1 MTTETSGTTDQAAYL
16 RRTRLAYDIAA
27 GSYAEIVPPL
37 HGQDPYGTAML
48 NAFAEQVRRE
58 RDAGPVADLGCGPG
72 HVTAQLRDLGLDA
85 FGVDLSPGMV
95 AEARRAHPD
104 LRFEEG
110 SMTAL
115 ELADDSL
122 GGLVAWYSTV
132 HTPAE
137 VLPVMFA
144 EFHRVLAPGGRALV
158 AFKVGDLLRHLDQ
171 AYGHDLDLDVYWRS
185 EDEVAG
191 HLEGAGLTIEARL
204 VHEPDAFWRANG
216 QGRQGFLVAQK
227 PNTRAA

>member
-1 MTTETSGTTDQAAYL
+1 MTTETTDQATYL
-16 RRTRLAYDIAA
+16 DKTRQAYDIAA

-37 HGQDPYGTAML
+37 HGRDPYGIAML
-48 NAFAEQVRRE
+48 RAFADQVRAE
-58 RDAGPVADLGCGPG
+58 SDAGPVADLGCGPG

-85 FGVDLSPGMV
+85 FGIDLSPRMI

-115 ELADDSL
+115 DLADDSL

-137 VLPVMFA
+137 VLPVLFA
-144 EFHRVLAPGGRALV
+144 EFHRVLAPEAGRWSRSRWATCSATSTRPTDTTSIWTCTGARRTRSPRASKGQVSPSRPASSTSPTRSGGRTA
-158 AFKVGDLLRHLDQ
+158 R
-171 AYGHDLDLDVYWRS
+171 
-185 EDEVAG
+185 AG
-191 HLEGAGLTIEARL
+191 
-204 VHEPDAFWRANG
+204 RAS
-216 QGRQGFLVAQK
+216 
-227 PNTRAA
+227 

>member
-1 MTTETSGTTDQAAYL
+1 MTTETTDQATYL
-16 RRTRLAYDIAA
+16 DKTRQAYDIAA

-37 HGQDPYGTAML
+37 HGRDPYGIAML
-48 NAFAEQVRRE
+48 RAFADQVRAE
-58 RDAGPVADLGCGPG
+58 SDAGPVADLGCGPG

-85 FGVDLSPGMV
+85 FGIDLSPRMI

-115 ELADDSL
+115 DLADDSL

-137 VLPVMFA
+137 VLPVLFA

-185 EDEVAG
+185 ADEVAEG
-191 HLEGAGLTIEARL
+191 LEGAGLPVEARL

-216 QGRQGFLVAQK
+216 QGRQGFLIARK
-227 PNTRAA
+227 PAATA